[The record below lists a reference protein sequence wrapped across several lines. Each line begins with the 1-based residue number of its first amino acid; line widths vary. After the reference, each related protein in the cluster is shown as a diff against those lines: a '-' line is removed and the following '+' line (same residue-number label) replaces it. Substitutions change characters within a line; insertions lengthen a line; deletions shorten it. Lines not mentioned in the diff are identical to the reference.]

1 MLQQRDEVPEALARQ
16 LARDEILV
24 REGALQ
30 PACRCRLWPAT
41 TPAPRGVVLLLHGF
55 TAGPWQFDE
64 LAPKLAAAGLTAYA
78 ARLPGHGASLRH
90 DDDAPNVAGA
100 RDDAS
105 GFPRS
110 REHAQFG
117 HAAVAAWSEARALAT
132 AIGVPL
138 FLVGHSA
145 GGAMAMDVL
154 LRPDCGVARAVLV
167 APLLRPRRRAD
178 YTLVRALGRVP
189 FTGWLTDRVRLSWPV
204 AAARSDGWVR
214 PGHRRFR
221 LGHVV
226 ALFRYAG
233 SVQRVAR
240 AAARL
245 GQSLPP
251 IQLICTAGDDKVDFA
266 ACESLARQRPKR
278 HYLHCFAPATGV
290 PHAMLTRYE
299 NPNDEARALVH
310 ALCRDFL
317 VDGVGRDGPSI
328 PGRPTS

>member
-1 MLQQRDEVPEALARQ
+1 MVQQRDVVPEALARQ
-16 LARDEILV
+16 LARDEALV
-24 REGALQ
+24 RDGALQ

-41 TPAPRGVVLLLHGF
+41 TPVPRGVVLLLHGF

-64 LAPKLAAAGLTAYA
+64 LAPQLAAAGLTAYA

-90 DDDAPNVAGA
+90 DDDAPDAVGA

-105 GFPRS
+105 GLPRS
-110 REHAQFG
+110 RQHARFG

-132 AIGVPL
+132 AAGVPL

-154 LRPDCGVARAVLV
+154 LRPHCGVARAVLV
-167 APLLRPRRRAD
+167 APLLQPRRRVD
-178 YTLVRALGRVP
+178 YTLVRALSRVP
-189 FTGWLTDRVRLSWPV
+189 FSGWLTDRVRLSWPV
-204 AAARSDGWVR
+204 AAARTDGWVR

-240 AAARL
+240 AAVRRGL
-245 GQSLPP
+245 SLPP
-251 IQLICTAGDDKVDFA
+251 IQLICTANDDKVDLA

-278 HYLHCFAPATGV
+278 HFLHCFAPAAGV

-299 NPNDEARALVH
+299 NPNDDTRALVH

-317 VDGVGRDGPSI
+317 VDGVGRDHPS
-328 PGRPTS
+328 PPAWPTS